1 MPCVLPNIARLF
13 LLAII
18 HRTLAAGPAPVLLGT
33 AGNFAIL
40 AKSGVST
47 VPNSLVDGDVGVSP
61 IATTALTG
69 FSLMQDP
76 NLKFWTSTQVNGLLM
91 GASDA
96 PPTPALLTTAV
107 LDMQTA
113 YTDAM
118 NRPFPDFVNLNAGII
133 GGLVLV
139 PGIYQWTTGVSIPL
153 DITIV
158 GGSDDTW
165 IFQITGTLVQAA
177 GVHITLIGG
186 ALSQNIIWVV
196 AGAVTVG
203 TNAVFEGNILAQT
216 NVVIETNAV
225 DNGCIYAQTAVT
237 LQKATVL
244 CAGETVCTPTTYT
257 VEFQNLNASIIG
269 DDYLGYILTDTDQEC
284 IDFCFTIPSVCAF
297 VNPYHDNGE
306 KNTTMLTCAYYSGC
320 HTAADA
326 TNFGGQTDPD
336 GSIGTISN
344 SSGASEPHWYK
355 RNQNTIQAIYNLTIF
370 PANAKIIAEDSSAV
384 PAGLFNINATGRV
397 TPVGEFFGFQ
407 DSIEYFFGLAPLLSG
422 VLPNGAI
429 TNATLVEFTSGCPEV
444 VTSTVYLTVS
454 TINPE
459 NSTGAYITALKQVRI
474 IPFARLAALHLF
486 YGTDILL
493 AFRLRGGCAQIRW
506 IPSLDLFTTA
516 LTDGTFYTPA
526 GMNGIIE
533 GICGL

>member
-1 MPCVLPNIARLF
+1 MPCVLPDISRLF

-18 HRTLAAGPAPVLLGT
+18 HRTLAAGPVPVLLGT

-40 AKSGVST
+40 AKS
-47 VPNSLVDGDVGVSP
+47 DGDVGVSP

-76 NLKFWTSTQVNGLLM
+76 NLQFWTSTQVNGLLM

-118 NRPFPDFVNLNAGII
+118 NVSIFIPTQDRPFPDFANLNAGII
-133 GGLVLV
+133 EGLVLV

-177 GVHITLIGG
+177 SVHITLIGG

-284 IDFCFTIPSVCAF
+284 IDFCFTIPS
-297 VNPYHDNGE
+297 
-306 KNTTMLTCAYYSGC
+306 NTTMLTCAYYSGG

-336 GSIGTISN
+336 GNIGTISN
-344 SSGASEPHWYK
+344 SSGYCIVACY
-355 RNQNTIQAIYNLTIF
+355 
-370 PANAKIIAEDSSAV
+370 
-384 PAGLFNINATGRV
+384 
-397 TPVGEFFGFQ
+397 
-407 DSIEYFFGLAPLLSG
+407 
-422 VLPNGAI
+422 
-429 TNATLVEFTSGCPEV
+429 
-444 VTSTVYLTVS
+444 
-454 TINPE
+454 
-459 NSTGAYITALKQVRI
+459 
-474 IPFARLAALHLF
+474 
-486 YGTDILL
+486 
-493 AFRLRGGCAQIRW
+493 
-506 IPSLDLFTTA
+506 
-516 LTDGTFYTPA
+516 
-526 GMNGIIE
+526 
-533 GICGL
+533 